1 MRRYSPAFLLIV
13 ALLFLLGAVGC
24 GSASQSPGEG
34 AAPEDVLKAALDVS
48 DTMTSSTG
56 GFDIALSFD
65 ADESQLSEQEA
76 AMLADP
82 MRISGTFAVG
92 SDPQAVECTV
102 SLDMMGE
109 TLDMG
114 FKVLDKAM
122 WLNLLDQWYETPPD
136 MQDVLAQNTGMETQ
150 MAEIEKLISDLG
162 VDPVTWMKDLRLV
175 GEEEISGTAVYH
187 LAGTPDVAKMMTD
200 VIGLMQSEEF
210 LNLIDPTGSLTG
222 EGMGM
227 DMIPSPDELQ
237 EMQTQIAAMFEDFT
251 VELWTEKA
259 TSMLRKLVV
268 VAHMTPP
275 PGEDADGMNAI
286 DLIATVTLDNLNQP
300 VMVEAPVSALPYSEL
315 EKAMQENPD
324 MFLGPLGGVMGGM
337 QTY

>member
-1 MRRYSPAFLLIV
+1 
-13 ALLFLLGAVGC
+13 
-24 GSASQSPGEG
+24 
-34 AAPEDVLKAALDVS
+34 
-48 DTMTSSTG
+48 
-56 GFDIALSFD
+56 
-65 ADESQLSEQEA
+65 
-76 AMLADP
+76 
-82 MRISGTFAVG
+82 
-92 SDPQAVECTV
+92 
-102 SLDMMGE
+102 
-109 TLDMG
+109 
-114 FKVLDKAM
+114 
-122 WLNLLDQWYETPPD
+122 
-136 MQDVLAQNTGMETQ
+136 MEI
-150 MAEIEKLISDLG
+150 M
-162 VDPVTWMKDLRLV
+162 
-175 GEEEISGTAVYH
+175 
-187 LAGTPDVAKMMTD
+187 
-200 VIGLMQSEEF
+200 
-210 LNLIDPTGSLTG
+210 
-222 EGMGM
+222 
-227 DMIPSPDELQ
+227 PSPDELQ